1 MTLAHDDYGDGLLAP
16 YRVLDLT
23 DSRGLLCGK
32 MLADMGAD
40 VVQVE
45 PPSGSVIVRAPR
57 QARRGPILIRLGSVS
72 RRAGA
77 VCTRG
82 T

>member
-1 MTLAHDDYGDGLLAP
+1 LTLAHDDYGDGLLAP

-45 PPSGSVIVRAPR
+45 PPSGSDG
-57 QARRGPILIRLGSVS
+57 RRIGPFYKDEPGVE
-72 RRAGA
+72 
-77 VCTRG
+77 
-82 T
+82 